1 MLRYQACS
9 VIAAMTI
16 FRSSMLYSEP
26 AAFASPCSG
35 TVLVRVSAPSSGSG
49 CGSVRMLMSATAAAP
64 RKTPVSSA
72 YISVGFAYCSMAAE
86 LEQSPQQRRAKS
98 AS

>member
-26 AAFASPCSG
+26 AAFASPVKG
-35 TVLVRVSAPSSGSG
+35 FVAVRVSAPSSGSG
-49 CGSVRMLMSATAAAP
+49 CGSVRIAMSPTTAAP
-64 RKTPVSSA
+64 RNTPVSSA
-72 YISVGFAYCSMAAE
+72 YISVGFAY
-86 LEQSPQQRRAKS
+86 
-98 AS
+98 